1 MARYPKPKGKS
12 GNWRRPG
19 SNYVRKNERIR
30 APEVRVIGPDGGQL
44 GLMHPR
50 DALAIAKKVG
60 LDLVEVSANAR
71 PPVCRILDYGKYQY
85 EQSKKQKESKSST
98 SSQKIK
104 EIKLRVRIDT
114 HDYMTKVRRAED
126 FLDKGNKLKIS
137 LQFRGREME
146 HKDLGF
152 ERVKEAIKDLSHIG
166 TADVDPRLVGRNV
179 SCVLSPLPEAKRVLK
194 YNAGRSEQQKADD
207 HANDTA
213 DDRANDTTEDSENEN
228 STTKE

>member
-1 MARYPKPKGKS
+1 MARYPKSS
-12 GNWRRPG
+12 GRSGHWRRHG
-19 SNYVRKNERIR
+19 SNNYVRKNERIR
-30 APEVRVIGPDGGQL
+30 APEVRVIGPDGNQL

-50 DALAIAKKVG
+50 EALGIAKKAG
-60 LDLVEVSANAR
+60 LDLVEVSATAR

-85 EQSKKQKESKSST
+85 EQSKKQKESKSTST
-98 SSQKIK
+98 SQKIK

-114 HDYMTKVRRAED
+114 HDYMTKIRRAED

-152 ERVKEAIKDLSHIG
+152 ERVKEAVKDLGHMG

-179 SCVLSPLPEAKRVLK
+179 SVVLSPLPEGKREMK
-194 YNAGRSEQQKADD
+194 YNVSD
-207 HANDTA
+207 
-213 DDRANDTTEDSENEN
+213 
-228 STTKE
+228 